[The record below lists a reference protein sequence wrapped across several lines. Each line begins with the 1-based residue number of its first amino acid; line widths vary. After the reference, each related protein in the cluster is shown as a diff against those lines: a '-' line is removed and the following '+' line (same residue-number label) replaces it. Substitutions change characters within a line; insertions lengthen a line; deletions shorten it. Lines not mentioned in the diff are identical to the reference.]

1 MCPSSLRTPVGKIL
15 NFPYISTAMTNE
27 ELQDY
32 GHKLIGQ
39 IELLMQTQARDYENC
54 DKWLKEQGVKGK

>member
-1 MCPSSLRTPVGKIL
+1 
-15 NFPYISTAMTNE
+15 MTNE